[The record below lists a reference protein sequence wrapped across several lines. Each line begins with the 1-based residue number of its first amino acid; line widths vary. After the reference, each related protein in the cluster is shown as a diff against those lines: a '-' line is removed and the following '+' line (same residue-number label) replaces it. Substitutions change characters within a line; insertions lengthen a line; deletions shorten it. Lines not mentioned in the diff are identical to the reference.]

1 MKDKKKYTK
10 KEELISMIKERLKL
24 LAEIKEIN
32 KKDKVSTKDM
42 RKIKILYGVE

>member
-24 LAEIKEIN
+24 LAEINI
-32 KKDKVSTKDM
+32 KDKVSTKDM
-42 RKIKILYGVE
+42 RKTKILYGVE